1 MLARTA
7 WKRSARRQ
15 TQVFLRGLIHHE
27 IIWSTPYP
35 QDTRM
40 PTDRYVGSF
49 TNMTADLKPKHRPTK
64 KMKMDSCKLKEL
76 MSINIDPSGLY
87 AKGYFYGMHT
97 CWTSVP
103 LYKTNKHWF
112 GLWIWLLMQFYCRSF
127 LPIIM
132 GFFVKNGCISK
143 SSPIGSLPFKDPAI
157 PLEAPLG
164 SSAAAT
170 PLRYASCQWNKHWWH
185 RCSSPRWVL
194 RPFFRTAHTHTFLGI
209 LGLNWFKMHGKIR
222 MAWYRMAN
230 FKSWIIDLWAYD
242 STQAQGTWW
251 HRTITTSRIMIIIMI
266 IIIIIAIMTT
276 FLPFLGRIFSPRC
289 HVALL

>member
-1 MLARTA
+1 MQ
-7 WKRSARRQ
+7 RSNFRRSWCWHEPPGKGPRRQ

-27 IIWSTPYP
+27 IIWSTPHP

-194 RPFFRTAHTHTFLGI
+194 RPFFRTAHTHISWNPWVELVQNAWENPNGMIPNGKFQV
-209 LGLNWFKMHGKIR
+209 LN
-222 MAWYRMAN
+222 
-230 FKSWIIDLWAYD
+230 
-242 STQAQGTWW
+242 
-251 HRTITTSRIMIIIMI
+251 HRSVSLRLYPGPGYMVT
-266 IIIIIAIMTT
+266 
-276 FLPFLGRIFSPRC
+276 
-289 HVALL
+289 